1 MSELAMNNDA
11 YTYAQDK
18 IHGRIDALH
27 RHKSKTF
34 ARKKIYSNGND
45 QTV

>member
-1 MSELAMNNDA
+1 MNNDA
-11 YTYAQDK
+11 YAYAQDM

-27 RHKSKTF
+27 RHASKTF
-34 ARKKIYSNGND
+34 ARKETHSNDND